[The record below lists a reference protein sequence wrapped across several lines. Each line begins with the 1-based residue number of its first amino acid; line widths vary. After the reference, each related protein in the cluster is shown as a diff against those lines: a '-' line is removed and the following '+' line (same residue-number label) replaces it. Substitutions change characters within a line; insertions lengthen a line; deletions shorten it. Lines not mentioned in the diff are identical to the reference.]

1 MIQIP
6 QNTAPIEVDS
16 AFGGFAI
23 YKRWVLERCD
33 YSKDSDVANTEIDH
47 VTLHRKARIHGANIY
62 IHPYLINSGLTP
74 HSLESLTLLR
84 FFKSLARKM
93 KNLVFKFSL
102 K

>member
-23 YKRWVLERCD
+23 YRRWVLERCD
-33 YSKDSDVANTEIDH
+33 YSKDSDVADTEIDH
-47 VTLHRKARIHGANIY
+47 VTLHRKARVLGANIY

-74 HSLESLTLLR
+74 HSIESLTLVRLL
-84 FFKSLARKM
+84 KSLARKI
-93 KNLVFKFSL
+93 KILRLNSL
-102 K
+102 